1 MSAVL
6 SAVLL
11 AVSTSAAAASPQPA
25 SAEDLVRRLE
35 RRNSQVRDL
44 TARFTQ
50 TYRSGALGR
59 TLVETGTLALKRPGR
74 MRWEY
79 ESPEKK
85 TFVADGQRFFFYVPA
100 DRQVIVREQA
110 GERGVAMALLSGQG
124 GLLEQFEAEIEARED
139 TALERVRLVPRQPD
153 PEVRSVSV
161 ELDAQ
166 LRVRTISIEDAQGNT
181 SRFRFES
188 LRENLE
194 LPDRL
199 FRFEL
204 PRGVEVIQG

>member
-1 MSAVL
+1 MSIAL
-6 SAVLL
+6 SALLL
-11 AVSTSAAAASPQPA
+11 AVSATAAPASPQPA

-35 RRNSQVRDL
+35 RRNREVRDV

-59 TLVETGTLALKRPGR
+59 TLVESGTLALKRPGR

-79 ESPEKK
+79 EAPEKK
-85 TFVADGQRFFFYVPA
+85 TFVSDGTRIYFYVPG

-124 GLLEQFEAEIEARED
+124 NLLDQFEATLEAREGEPY
-139 TALERVRLVPRQPD
+139 ERVRLVPRIPD

-166 LRVRTISIEDAQGNT
+166 LRIRAISIEDAQGNT
-181 SRFRFES
+181 SRFRFEA

-194 LPDRL
+194 LPERM